1 MCTPVALAQPFFP
14 ANGVGAGAVQAAVGP
29 PVIREPWTPLP
40 CPTHPKSTL
49 EIEGCLERAVGRS
62 DRRIDAKAATIF
74 RLLHHQSDRAAF
86 VEGEQ
91 AWLRYRRRSCT
102 ATASVYRG
110 GSAEPV
116 AFLRCEQNRNTRHL
130 ADLLDTERALR
141 Q

>member
-1 MCTPVALAQPFFP
+1 MM
-14 ANGVGAGAVQAAVGP
+14 AVAAVVVVPLAPAAGGP

-40 CPTHPKSTL
+40 CRSQAQTTV

-62 DRRIDAKAATIF
+62 DRLIDTKAAVIF
-74 RLLHHQSDRAAF
+74 GLLRRRSDRAAF

-91 AWLRYRRRSCT
+91 AWLRYRHRSCT

-116 AFLRCEQNRNTRHL
+116 AFLRCEQQRNRRHL
-130 ADLLDTERALR
+130 ADLADTARSLR
-141 Q
+141 QR